1 MGIHARISE
10 LEKQLDAVVVLQE
23 EKNHEVYAVQETDL
37 GHGMTTWD
45 YTAGDSWVPRK
56 TIIDEPAVTEPNIEK
71 RRKARTKLINLKHS
85 LWFFRYLARE
95 RVEEIL
101 SIRKSSDEIELDLAY
116 QSIDIHRNGLSAE
129 RVVQEE
135 SGHWETQEHIPYPA
149 CKQGFDVAMMSME
162 TGEVWVNDSQLVMG
176 PDTEK
181 REASK
186 KALEKIYHATKYVTA
201 KRKIEKVLGYAPG
214 EKQ

>member
-23 EKNHEVYAVQETDL
+23 EKNHEVYAVQETGW

-45 YTAGDSWVPRK
+45 YAAGDSWVPKK
-56 TIIDEPAVTEPNIEK
+56 TIIDKPAVTEPDVEK
-71 RRKARTKLINLKHS
+71 RRKARTKLINLKYS
-85 LWFFRYLARE
+85 LWFFQYVARK

-101 SIRKSSDEIELDLAY
+101 NIRKSSEEIELDLAY
-116 QSIDIHRNGLSAE
+116 QSIDIHRKGLGVE
-129 RVVQEE
+129 RVVQKREGYNRE
-135 SGHWETQEHIPYPA
+135 SSAFRVDDSKYDPDKPIVEFIETKPEITA
-149 CKQGFDVAMMSME
+149 
-162 TGEVWVNDSQLVMG
+162 

-186 KALEKIYHATKYVTA
+186 KALEEIYHATKYVTA